1 MKQQRNSC
9 FPSKVAGMAL
19 ALIGLCGLLGLGL
32 TGEAQASPLA
42 LSQAFAPAA
51 CMATGDGCRTGGTG
65 GYDAIRINRGS
76 QERKCPRGPNDCDK
90 QPPCPPD
97 VAVCPKPS

>member
-9 FPSKVAGMAL
+9 LSPNVACMAL
-19 ALIGLCGLLGLGL
+19 ALFGFCGLLGLGL
-32 TGEAQASPLA
+32 TDETQASPLA
-42 LSQAFAPAA
+42 LSQSI
-51 CMATGDGCRTGGTG
+51 ATANLGGTG

-76 QERKCPRGPNDCDK
+76 QERKCPRGPNGCDK

-97 VAVCPKPS
+97 VTVCPKPS